1 MDLVPNDAHRLIR
14 FVRAEVRQLTK
25 DSCQAAVEIDLR
37 GIGPFTATAAG
48 PVEELDQ
55 LRTVARA
62 TADAL
67 SAAFDARGV
76 KVRVVSVQLVASLT
90 QRSVLATVAVSR
102 GSDHRNLL
110 GVCDA
115 TRDPVKA
122 AALAVLNA
130 TNRFLAL

>member
-1 MDLVPNDAHRLIR
+1 MNGQAQRLIR

-25 DSCQAAVEIDLR
+25 DSCQAEVEVDLR

-67 SAAFDARGV
+67 SAAFDAKGV
-76 KVRVVSVQLVASLT
+76 KVRVVSVQLVTSLT
-90 QRSVLATVAVSR
+90 QRSVLIIVAVSR
-102 GSDHRNLL
+102 GSDQRNLL

-115 TRDPVKA
+115 TRDPIRA

-130 TNRFLAL
+130 TNRYLAV

>member
-1 MDLVPNDAHRLIR
+1 LDTVNGQAQRLIR
-14 FVRAEVRQLTK
+14 FVRAEVRQLTR
-25 DSCQAAVEIDLR
+25 DSCQAEVEIDLR

-76 KVRVVSVQLVASLT
+76 KVRVVSIQQMTSLT
-90 QRSVLATVAVSR
+90 QRTVVVTVAVAR
-102 GSDHRNLL
+102 GSDQRNLA

-115 TRDPVKA
+115 TRDPVRA

-130 TNRFLAL
+130 TNRYLAV

>member
-1 MDLVPNDAHRLIR
+1 VNGKAQRLIR
-14 FVRAEVRQLTK
+14 FVSAEVKQLTK

-37 GIGPFTATAAG
+37 GIGPFSATAAG

-76 KVRVVSVQLVASLT
+76 KVRVVSLQLVASLT
-90 QRSVLATVAVSR
+90 QRTVVATLAVSR
-102 GSDHRNLL
+102 GSEHRNLL

-115 TRDPVKA
+115 TRDPVRA

-130 TNRFLAL
+130 TNRFLAV

>member
-1 MDLVPNDAHRLIR
+1 LDTVNGQAQRLIR
-14 FVRAEVRQLTK
+14 FVRAEVRQLTR
-25 DSCQAAVEIDLR
+25 DSCQAEVEIDLR

-76 KVRVVSVQLVASLT
+76 KVRVVSIQQTTSLT
-90 QRSVLATVAVSR
+90 QRTVVVTVAVSR
-102 GSDHRNLL
+102 GSDQRNLV

-115 TRDPVKA
+115 TRDPVRA

-130 TNRFLAL
+130 TNRYLAV